1 MKLLSIAVPCY
12 NSQEYMRHCIDS
24 LLIGGDEVEILII
37 NDGSTDDTAKI
48 ADEYAAAHP
57 GIVRAIHKENG
68 GHGSAV
74 NTGIEHAT
82 GLFFKVVD
90 SDDWVRETAYRKI
103 LMTLEEFAG
112 SETRLD
118 LLISNFVYDKVDAR
132 HKKVMRYHR
141 YMPVEEVFTWRE
153 LKKFP
158 KGKYILM
165 HSVIFRT
172 KLLKECGLK
181 LPEHTFY
188 VDNIYVFEPL
198 PFVKYMYYLDV
209 NFYHYFIGRE
219 DQSVHE
225 EVMISRIDQ
234 QIRVNRLMVDFYTE
248 NYGMIASSLQRKQYM
263 YNYLEIITIISSILL
278 IYSGEPENLKKKK
291 ELWKYIRSKSLA
303 LYLRMRFSGMGNLV
317 YLPGKGGRFI
327 TIGGYKLVRKIYK
340 FN

>member
-12 NSQEYMRHCIDS
+12 NSQDYMEKCIDS
-24 LLIGGDEVEILII
+24 LLVGGDEVEILII
-37 NDGSTDDTAKI
+37 NDGSKDDTARI
-48 ADEYAAAHP
+48 ADRYAAEYP

-74 NTGIEHAT
+74 NRGIEEAT

-90 SDDWVRETAYRKI
+90 SDDWVRETAFRKV
-103 LMTLEEFAG
+103 LMTLDEYAG

-118 LLISNFVYDKVDAR
+118 LLISNFIYDKVDAK

-141 YMPVEEVFTWRE
+141 YLPVEEVFTWKDI
-153 LKKFP
+153 KKFP

-172 KLLKECGLK
+172 KLLRECGIK

-198 PFVKYMYYLDV
+198 PFVKNMYYLDV
-209 NFYHYFIGRE
+209 NLYHYYIGRE

-234 QIRVNRLMVDFYTE
+234 QIRVNKIMVDYYTD
-248 NYGMIASSLQRKQYM
+248 NYGMIASSPRRKQYM
-263 YNYLEIITIISSILL
+263 YNYLEVITMISSVLL
-278 IYSGEPENLKKKK
+278 IYSKTEENLEKKR
-291 ELWKYIRSKSLA
+291 ELWAYLRKKNLL
-303 LYLRMRFSGMGNLV
+303 LYLKMRFAGLGNFV
-317 YLPGKGGRFI
+317 YLPGKGGRLI